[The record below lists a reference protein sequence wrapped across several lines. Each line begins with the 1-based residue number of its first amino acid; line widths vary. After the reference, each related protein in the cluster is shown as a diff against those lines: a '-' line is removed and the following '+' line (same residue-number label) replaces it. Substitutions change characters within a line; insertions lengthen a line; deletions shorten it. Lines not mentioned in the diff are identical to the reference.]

1 MGATTTLSRHPLL
14 VEPGGEVLLDVEVR
28 NTGTVVDAF
37 TVTPIGAAAGWT
49 AVEPPS
55 VSLLPGTT
63 GTVSV
68 RFRPPRDPATP
79 VGSVPFGLRIDAAE
93 DPTGTVV
100 EEGVLDVASFTA
112 TSAELHPVT
121 SQARGRRRGAHR
133 VAVDNRGNVPQ
144 TVQLSAVDADD
155 LLDVALTPP
164 VLLIAPGGVAWAEIR
179 PRAEKRFWRGD
190 PVLHPFQILVEAE
203 QDGPIVLDA
212 RLEQRAVLPA
222 WLVKALLLVALGIAA
237 LVALWFAVLKP
248 SIQDLAGSAATKAAQ
263 QSGAAAG
270 SAAGADAAKKALG
283 SPKQAPGSPK
293 QAPGGAPSKPAT
305 TKPTPTAAAGP
316 SPAPKA
322 VGPSYLDP
330 YGNPDSVRLVAG
342 GKASRTFTTAEIFS
356 LTDLFFENPNEDKGS
371 VVVRRD
377 GAPLFT
383 KSLRSF
389 LDLDEHFAAPI
400 VFAPGSTLSF
410 DVQCANPPTS
420 KGTEAPCSAA
430 VFATGFTRAPS
441 PSPSP
446 AP

>member
-14 VEPGGEVLLDVEVR
+14 VEPGGEALLDVEVR

-63 GTVSV
+63 GTVTV

-79 VGSVPFGLRIDAAE
+79 VGAVPFGLRIEAAE
-93 DPTGTVV
+93 DPAGTVV
-100 EEGVLDVASFTA
+100 EEGVIDVASFTA
-112 TSAELHPVT
+112 SSAELHPVT
-121 SQARGRRRGAHR
+121 SQARGRRRGRHR
-133 VAVDNRGNVPQ
+133 LAVDNRGNVQQ
-144 TVQLSAVDADD
+144 TVHLSAVDADD

-164 VLLIAPGGVAWAEIR
+164 VLLIPPGGVAWAEIR
-179 PRAEKRFWRGD
+179 PRAMKRFWRGD

-222 WLVKALLLVALGIAA
+222 WLVKALLLAALGIAA
-237 LVALWFAVLKP
+237 LLALWFAVLKP

-270 SAAGADAAKKALG
+270 SAAGADAAKKVLG
-283 SPKQAPGSPK
+283 QQKP
-293 QAPGGAPSKPAT
+293 APGGAPTKPAPS
-305 TKPTPTAAAGP
+305 KPTPTANPAP
-316 SPAPKA
+316 SSAPKA